1 MLEVIEAIG
10 TFAMANLT
18 EMERK
23 GIVRGL
29 ALALVQHM
37 EVEKPPVWVE
47 TLLKDPPT
55 VYGQR
60 FPLAKVLHKVVE
72 VIFVW
77 SSGEGCDILV
87 PSSLPLVERRF
98 VLAKELLSAVMLGL
112 REHSRESSK
121 FLLPDLKDMS
131 SYFARVLLAPDPL
144 VEAYRAGGLSFTSF
158 AKTFLLPESVAS
170 IRWQDPIFP
179 ADLNPEDFLGKTF
192 SFS

>member
-1 MLEVIEAIG
+1 MK
-10 TFAMANLT
+10 ANLT

-23 GIVRGL
+23 GIVRDL

-55 VYGQR
+55 VYRQR
-60 FPLAKVLHKVVE
+60 FPLAKVLHKVIE
-72 VIFVW
+72 IIFVW
-77 SSGEGCDILV
+77 PSGQGSDLLI
-87 PSSLPLVERRF
+87 PSGLPLVERRF
-98 VLAKELLSAVMLGL
+98 VLAKELLNAMLLGL
-112 REHSRESSK
+112 KEQSGESSK

-131 SYFARVLLAPDPL
+131 SYFARVLLAPDPF
-144 VEAYRAGGLSFTSF
+144 VEAYRAKGLAFTSF

-179 ADLNPEDFLGKTF
+179 VDLNTEDFLGKTF